1 MTKKEEK
8 KSIFTPERTFK
19 FFIIDFLTIAIA
31 SIIIWPLLD
40 LLFAAIRGN
49 AFTWT
54 VQEHILSPIIFA
66 FIVTVVEFVF
76 WNFFHK
82 ENK

>member
-1 MTKKEEK
+1 MTKEEK
-8 KSIFTPERTFK
+8 RSIFTPERTLK
-19 FFIIDFLTIAIA
+19 FFIIDFLAVSIA
-31 SIIIWPLLD
+31 SFVIWPLLD
-40 LLFAAIRGN
+40 LLFAAIRGDN
-49 AFTWT
+49 FTWT

-66 FIVTVVEFVF
+66 LIITVVEFVF